1 MLKIIEKNS
10 LFFALYIIGFFAVF
24 FNEVNKPIL
33 ETTLYFST
41 HRTSFGNTFF
51 SYWTLLGEAYPYFLV
66 ALFFYFYQKDK
77 QSTLKIAVTGLII
90 LIVAFL
96 LKEIFES
103 PRPVS
108 ILENMGLD
116 TTFNY
121 VEGIEMNKGA
131 TSFPSGHTAQAF
143 AAAAMLSEE
152 YGYHYKWV
160 PYLSYGIASTVGVL
174 RMANNKHYLSDVLV
188 AAGIGILS
196 TKVAYWTHQ
205 YNWGKSK
212 PSKHSIKL

>member
-24 FNEVNKPIL
+24 FNEMNKPIL
-33 ETTLYFST
+33 ETTLYFSA

-51 SYWTLLGEAYPYFLV
+51 SYWTLLGEAYPYVIV

-77 QSTLKIAVTGLII
+77 QKTLKTAIAGLII

-131 TSFPSGHTAQAF
+131 TSFPSGHTASAF
-143 AAAAMLSEE
+143 ALWGLLAFQFSRFKSVQVALFLTAFLVGFSR
-152 YGYHYKWV
+152 V
-160 PYLSYGIASTVGVL
+160 YLAQHFVQDTLFGSA
-174 RMANNKHYLSDVLV
+174 
-188 AAGIGILS
+188 IGIS
-196 TKVAYWTHQ
+196 VALWVEY
-205 YNWGKSK
+205 YFSKKSALRQQA
-212 PSKHSIKL
+212 PPQ